1 MKLTGDEN
9 ISSTVDSA
17 NNLIK
22 PIFIKEIAELP
33 PPLILGD
40 AASCHLIFAAAETA
54 KDSNLR
60 RILIICWKNHVCIV
74 CICLMLSSLCLLAC
88 LACSFV

>member
-1 MKLTGDEN
+1 MKLKGDEN

-33 PPLILGD
+33 PQLILGD

-54 KDSNLR
+54 KDGS
-60 RILIICWKNHVCIV
+60 
-74 CICLMLSSLCLLAC
+74 
-88 LACSFV
+88 